1 MFCRLVQCRLFAQPT
16 PQVKVLALAFTSLN
30 NADHTST
37 KMAQKATAGAQTGLY
52 GFPGIGIN
60 TDDYKD
66 PFEQMVYS
74 AAAKVLDQQMRTV
87 NLLGIV
93 RLDAAN
99 QRSLEAVHKIIEQAE
114 SEIGPRDKEIEQRVK
129 EIEERDRGIEER
141 DQEIKKLRAEVV
153 GHVQEAIKLRYEI
166 AHMAGEQGRMNIMI
180 RELSDPD
187 YEEGDEDLEELE
199 RNLKLLDGQFE
210 QCMKEKKEEAEKA
223 DAKDKDKSKS
233 KSKSENKGKRQGK
246 GKA

>member
-1 MFCRLVQCRLFAQPT
+1 MLRRLVQSRLLGQPT
-16 PQVKVLALAFTSLN
+16 PQVEVFSFAFPNLEDTN
-30 NADHTST
+30 HTAT
-37 KMAQKATAGAQTGLY
+37 KMAQNATAGAQTGRYKL
-52 GFPGIGIN
+52 PGIEIN
-60 TDDYKD
+60 PDDYKD

-74 AAAKVLDQQMRTV
+74 AAAKVLDQHMRTV

-99 QRSLEAVHKIIEQAE
+99 QRSFQAVQKIVEQAE
-114 SEIGPRDKEIEQRVK
+114 SEIGERDQK
-129 EIEERDRGIEER
+129 IEERDKKIEERDQEIESR
-141 DQEIKKLRAEVV
+141 DQEIKKLRAEVA

-166 AHMAGEQGRMNIMI
+166 AHMAGETGRMNIMI

-199 RNLKLLDGQFE
+199 KNLKLLDEQFE
-210 QCMKEKKEEAEKA
+210 ECMKEKKEEAEKA
-223 DAKDKDKSKS
+223 AAKSESKS
-233 KSKSENKGKRQGK
+233 KSKSESKGKRQGK